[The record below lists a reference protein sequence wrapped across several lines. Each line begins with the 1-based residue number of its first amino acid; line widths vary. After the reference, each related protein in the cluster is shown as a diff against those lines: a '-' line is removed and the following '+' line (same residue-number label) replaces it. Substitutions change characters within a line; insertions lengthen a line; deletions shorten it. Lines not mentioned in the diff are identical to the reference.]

1 MLNISPSFRVSRG
14 NYIYGFTLTW
24 AQHDDTY
31 MKNPLEKSIALTF
44 SILMGLLFTTYA
56 MATEEPKFDLIDKN
70 GDLELRSYKSM
81 IVAETFVEGSL
92 SEATNAGFRLIAG
105 YIFGGNKSRQGST
118 PEKIAMTAPVT
129 LEPSPQKIAMT
140 APVVVES
147 KGARWR
153 VHFVMPAGYTL
164 NSLPIPDDPRVS
176 LREVPAQKTAVIV
189 FSGLAGEDKVK
200 DKTAALFDWIKSKGL
215 EATSTPQLARYN
227 PPWTLPFLRRNEIL
241 INIK

>member
-1 MLNISPSFRVSRG
+1 
-14 NYIYGFTLTW
+14 
-24 AQHDDTY
+24 
-31 MKNPLEKSIALTF
+31 MKKLLEMSIALSV
-44 SILMGLLFTTYA
+44 SILIGLFATTYA
-56 MATEEPKFDLIDKN
+56 MATEEPKFDLIEKT
-70 GDLELRSYKSM
+70 GDFELRSYMPM

-92 SEATNAGFRLIAG
+92 SEASNAGFRLIAG
-105 YIFGGNKSRQGST
+105 YIFGGNKSRQGSS

-129 LEPSPQKIAMT
+129 LEQSPQKIAMT

-147 KGARWR
+147 KGDRWR
-153 VHFVMPAGYTL
+153 VHFIMPAGYTL
-164 NSLPIPDDPRVS
+164 NSLPIPNDPRVS

-189 FSGLAGEDKVK
+189 FSGWAGEDKVK

-215 EATSTPQLARYN
+215 EGTTPPQLARYN

>member
-1 MLNISPSFRVSRG
+1 
-14 NYIYGFTLTW
+14 
-24 AQHDDTY
+24 
-31 MKNPLEKSIALTF
+31 MKNPLEKSISLSVT
-44 SILMGLLFTTYA
+44 ILIGLLATTYA
-56 MATEEPKFDLIDKN
+56 MATEEPKFDLIEKS
-70 GDLELRSYKSM
+70 GDFELRSYKPM
-81 IVAETFVEGSL
+81 IVAETYVAGSL
-92 SEATNAGFRLIAG
+92 SEASNAGFRLIAG

-129 LEPSPQKIAMT
+129 LEQSPQKIAMT
-140 APVVVES
+140 VPVVVES
-147 KGARWR
+147 KGNRWR

-176 LREVPAQKTAVIV
+176 LREVTEQKTAVIV

-200 DKTAALFDWIKSKGL
+200 DKTEVLFDWIKSKGL
-215 EATSTPQLARYN
+215 DATSTPQLARYN